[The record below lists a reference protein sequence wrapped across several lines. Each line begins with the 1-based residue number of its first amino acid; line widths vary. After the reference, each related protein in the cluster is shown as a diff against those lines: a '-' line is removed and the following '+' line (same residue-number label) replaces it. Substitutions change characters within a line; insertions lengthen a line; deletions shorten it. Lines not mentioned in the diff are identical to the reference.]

1 MTMTIDEQAQYY
13 ADLLALQYRGL
24 PKAQATMQALARQAL
39 CNNLAI
45 QVRDA
50 FNIDPDLGDVAVGA
64 QLDIIGKYAGVSRS
78 VLTFTGG
85 VTLTDEDFLT
95 LIYFALTLNSGDGSL
110 KSIETILFSYFG
122 NGITVFDNQNME
134 LSYFFNA
141 SIGSLALL
149 EAVVLLDLLPRP
161 TGVGLGSLIYAVG
174 LDNYFAFS
182 SYYRAWP
189 PSGLS
194 GFNSYYTPET
204 LLFTG
209 DTHSNTT
216 IDNIVGID
224 ATVDLVEGEPI
235 KGAGVPNSTYVA
247 TIVGPTEITIT
258 NPATA
263 TAAAANLVAQP
274 QAPWI
279 NVDDRIDFS

>member
-1 MTMTIDEQAQYY
+1 MTIEEQAQYY

-50 FNIDPDLGDVAVGA
+50 FNIDPALGPIAVGA

-85 VTLTDEDFLT
+85 VTLNDADFLT
-95 LIYFALTLNSGDGSL
+95 LIYFALTLNACDGSL
-110 KSIETILFSYFG
+110 KSIETILFAYFG
-122 NGITVFDNQNME
+122 NAITCFDNQNMA
-134 LSYFFNA
+134 LSYFFNS
-141 SIGSLALL
+141 SIGSLDLL
-149 EAVVLLDLLPRP
+149 EAIILLDLLPRP
-161 TGVGLGSLIYAVG
+161 TGVGLASLIYAAG
-174 LDNYFAFS
+174 LDNYFAYS
-182 SYYRAWP
+182 SYYESWP
-189 PSGLS
+189 GSGLS
-194 GFNSYYTPET
+194 GFNSFFAPET

-209 DTHSNTT
+209 DTHTSTT

-224 ATVDLVEGEPI
+224 ASVDLEEGEPI
-235 KGAGVPNSTYVA
+235 KGAGIPNGTYVD
-247 TIVGPTEITIT
+247 TIVSPTEITIT

-263 TAAAANLVAQP
+263 TAVAANLVAQP

-279 NVDDRIDFS
+279 NVDDVIDFS